1 LGLNSAQSAA
11 RKCVDADEEER
22 STMKAIVQ
30 DHYGSEDT
38 LQVRDIDR
46 PTVTD
51 GHVLVRVHAASIHL
65 GDRLV
70 MAGRP
75 VLVRMATGLRRPR
88 QPVLGTDIAGTVEAV
103 GNGVTRFK
111 VGDEVLGWTSGAFAE
126 FSSTPEDHL
135 AAKPARLSFEQAAA
149 IGVSAT
155 AALQL
160 LRDSGKVGAGQKV
173 LINGAS
179 GGVGTFAV
187 QIAKAFGARVT
198 GVASSRNADMLRSI
212 GADHVIDYAREDFT
226 RGTERYDFILDNVA
240 NHSLGAM
247 RRVLTPTGMLL
258 PNGGGHT
265 GGGMGRLIHATLAST
280 FIRGQG
286 RPSVKYENPA
296 DLAAL
301 VELVQAGR
309 ITPVIDRTYPLAETA
324 AAIRHVGTGRARGTV
339 VITIA
344 APASGTQAQAGIT
357 GASAPLAAAGVA

>member
-1 LGLNSAQSAA
+1 
-11 RKCVDADEEER
+11 
-22 STMKAIVQ
+22 MKAIVQ
-30 DHYGSEDT
+30 DNYGSEDA
-38 LQVRDIDR
+38 LRLREIDR
-46 PTVTD
+46 PIIGD
-51 GHVLVRVHAASIHL
+51 GEVLVRVHAASIHL
-65 GDRLV
+65 GDRLI
-70 MAGRP
+70 MAGHP
-75 VLVRMATGLRRPR
+75 LLVRMATGLRRPK
-88 QPVLGTDIAGTVEAV
+88 QPIPGTDIAGTVEAV
-103 GNGVTRFK
+103 GKGVTRFK
-111 VGDEVLGWTSGAFAE
+111 VGDEVFGWTSGAFAE

-160 LRDSGKVGAGQKV
+160 LRDQGKVKAGQKV

-187 QIAKAFGARVT
+187 QIAKAFGAEVT
-198 GVASSRNADMLRSI
+198 GVTSSRNADMVRSI
-212 GADHVIDYAREDFT
+212 GADHVIDYTTEDFT
-226 RGTERYDFILDNVA
+226 KGPERYDFILDNVA
-240 NHSLGAM
+240 NHSLGDT
-247 RRVLTPTGMLL
+247 RRALSPTGMLQ

-265 GGGMGRLIHATLAST
+265 GGGMGRLIHATIASM

-301 VELVQAGR
+301 VELVDAGK

-324 AAIRHVGTGRARGTV
+324 AAIRHVGTGRAHGTV

-344 APASGTQAQAGIT
+344 APAPGTTTQAGT
-357 GASAPLAAAGVA
+357 GGAAAPLTAGGVA